1 LSATSASKIA
11 STICPRAR
19 KTAHQQILF
28 HRERR
33 EQRARLRHLQQAG
46 ADDLA
51 RRAPGDLRAV
61 EMDAAIDN
69 LPVFLLEHAGDRL
82 QNGRFAGA
90 IGTEQRHDRAGR
102 HIERHIAHGL
112 DRAIVKNLHVFQRQ
126 HGIIRGRLCEND
138 ERRADESF
146 ISVGKHGCGFCR
158 GERRRI
164 AGHRMPLRAFSAQP
178 LQAGLSS
185 NRSPMSPTFASLTK
199 GLVKATCAASSYDE

>member
-138 ERRADESF
+138 ERRADESHSKACF
-146 ISVGKHGCGFCR
+146 PQERAGDSKSLANPRCTPHKHMMKSGTR
-158 GERRRI
+158 
-164 AGHRMPLRAFSAQP
+164 GHREAPICYPWATR
-178 LQAGLSS
+178 
-185 NRSPMSPTFASLTK
+185 NRR
-199 GLVKATCAASSYDE
+199 